1 MGGGER
7 WTTFLSRAV
16 AQCEVRRSL
25 STRLRGGG
33 GGGEESGELFSVLQS
48 GASAPGVGLSEDGR
62 EVLWKKRMRLRRAK
76 RGDVIGRPAWESSFL
91 GHPDANFFRRK
102 PGWLE
107 NSATRRIP
115 RTESIFPTPVS
126 PRVAATPSRLQMQSG
141 KIRGQ
146 VIKLKAAIH
155 LRRAEFQ
162 SEEWGAPHSI
172 WQQREEDES
181 KAEAR

>member
-1 MGGGER
+1 
-7 WTTFLSRAV
+7 
-16 AQCEVRRSL
+16 RSL

-48 GASAPGVGLSEDGR
+48 GASSPGVGLSDAGR

-107 NSATRRIP
+107 NSVTRRIQ

-126 PRVAATPSRLQMQSG
+126 PRVAEG
-141 KIRGQ
+141 KGFKRRPFPCDPISD
-146 VIKLKAAIH
+146 LKAERYNTGTMYHIH
-155 LRRAEFQ
+155 
-162 SEEWGAPHSI
+162 
-172 WQQREEDES
+172 
-181 KAEAR
+181 